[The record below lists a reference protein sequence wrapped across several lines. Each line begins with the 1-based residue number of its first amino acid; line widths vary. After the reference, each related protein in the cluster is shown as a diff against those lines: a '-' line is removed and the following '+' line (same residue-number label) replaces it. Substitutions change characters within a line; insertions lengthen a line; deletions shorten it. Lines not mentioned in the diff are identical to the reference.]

1 MAFFDLSFPRDVAAG
16 VVGGPERRV
25 NIAPLAS
32 GYEERNA
39 RWSASRRSYQ
49 AGLGIR
55 TADDLAEVLAL
66 FEEMRG
72 PLHSF
77 RFRDWSDFKS
87 CAPSATPGASNQLL
101 GTGDGA
107 ATVFQLRKKYGTL
120 SPYWRQITKP
130 VAGTVLISLGG
141 TATGSGWTV
150 NNLTGAVTFT
160 TPPGDGVA
168 VRAGFEFDV
177 PVRFN
182 ADSIAVDMAF
192 FADDRGVGS
201 IPEVPLIEVRE

>member
-32 GYEERNA
+32 GFEERNA

-87 CAPSATPGASNQLL
+87 CAPSATPAAGDQLL
-101 GTGDGA
+101 GTGDGEA
-107 ATVFQLRKKYGTL
+107 VAFQLRKKYGAL
-120 SPYWRQITKP
+120 SPY
-130 VAGTVLISLGG
+130 
-141 TATGSGWTV
+141 
-150 NNLTGAVTFT
+150 
-160 TPPGDGVA
+160 
-168 VRAGFEFDV
+168 
-177 PVRFN
+177 
-182 ADSIAVDMAF
+182 
-192 FADDRGVGS
+192 
-201 IPEVPLIEVRE
+201 

>member
-16 VVGGPERRV
+16 VSGGPERRV
-25 NIAPLAS
+25 NIASLGS

-39 RWSASRRSYQ
+39 RWKHSRRSWQ

-55 TADDLAEVLAL
+55 TADDLAAVLAL
-66 FEEMRG
+66 FEEMGG

-87 CAPSATPGASNQLL
+87 CAPSATPAATDQLL

-107 ATVFQLRKKYGTL
+107 AVAFPLRKRYGSL
-120 SPYWRQITKP
+120 SPYWRDITKP
-130 VAGTVLISLGG
+130 VPGTVTVALDG
-141 TATGSGWTV
+141 AMTGAGWAV
-150 NNLTGAVTFT
+150 DNLTGVVTFA
-160 TPPGDGVA
+160 TPPGPGVA

-177 PVRFN
+177 PARFA
-182 ADSIAVDMAF
+182 ADALAIDMAF
-192 FADDRGVGS
+192 FAGDRGIGS